1 MRLKSFIS
9 LNIRKYNEVFN
20 LGVRK
25 FLFPKYKNFFW
36 KNILFFRVNFYF
48 LFFELKLKIVRL
60 LRDERR
66 WGNLAK
72 SFSQKFQ

>member
-36 KNILFFRVNFYF
+36 KNIYFFQSEF
-48 LFFELKLKIVRL
+48 LFFIFWAWAEKCARL

-66 WGNLAK
+66 WGNQAK
-72 SFSQKFQ
+72 GFGQKF